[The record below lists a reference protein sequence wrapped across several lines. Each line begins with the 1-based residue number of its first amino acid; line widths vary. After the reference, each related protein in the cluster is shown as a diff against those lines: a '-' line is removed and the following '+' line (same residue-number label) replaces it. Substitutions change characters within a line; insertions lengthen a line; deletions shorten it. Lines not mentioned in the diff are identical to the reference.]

1 MAGDYIASSSAE
13 IDASKLKRWKFKSVL
28 AYVDL
33 IVSLEGTPQTSNRE
47 RLTSFVDF
55 FSKLQPLL
63 QCRLIVHL
71 DAQNNSRFKGVDSC
85 QFLFPDLCKAL
96 LDSDLHVEEFSYSV
110 KKPTIKDLLV
120 DLLKCYVRLGNGEW
134 LKSLMSNICC
144 VPQPSRRR
152 KAPKNELLE
161 NLVSSPVAWEL
172 VAVSEQGQS
181 SAFLEWRR
189 DTCRLFVG
197 QKFVPFVTEDMAL
210 KIILCLS
217 RANNEV
223 SWQSFAEKI
232 CQAFPSV
239 KSNIFV
245 EIFLQNVDIQQA
257 IVNSSSAF
265 AAVIRIVNHW
275 IERSENLV
283 VPTFS
288 WCQPEATLPEHGEVQ
303 LFLRSPKESMTYS
316 AFGSI
321 SHAREFAEEL
331 ENKASTNGFSVH
343 VTPKGRK
350 CNVRC
355 KIVKNRSFQE
365 ETVRAIVTRK
375 SQVPQ
380 LVQLRERLTREREVL
395 VA

>member
-1 MAGDYIASSSAE
+1 M
-13 IDASKLKRWKFKSVL
+13 
-28 AYVDL
+28 
-33 IVSLEGTPQTSNRE
+33 
-47 RLTSFVDF
+47 
-55 FSKLQPLL
+55 
-63 QCRLIVHL
+63 
-71 DAQNNSRFKGVDSC
+71 
-85 QFLFPDLCKAL
+85 
-96 LDSDLHVEEFSYSV
+96 
-110 KKPTIKDLLV
+110 
-120 DLLKCYVRLGNGEW
+120 
-134 LKSLMSNICC
+134 
-144 VPQPSRRR
+144 
-152 KAPKNELLE
+152 
-161 NLVSSPVAWEL
+161 
-172 VAVSEQGQS
+172 
-181 SAFLEWRR
+181 
-189 DTCRLFVG
+189 
-197 QKFVPFVTEDMAL
+197 
-210 KIILCLS
+210 
-217 RANNEV
+217 
-223 SWQSFAEKI
+223 
-232 CQAFPSV
+232 

-245 EIFLQNVDIQQA
+245 EIFLKNVDIQQT

-395 VA
+395 VV